1 MSSKNRVFK
10 KWTFWLI
17 MFDYTSNNLQYS
29 IEAIGTI
36 NNLVNLHQYYRTLPM
51 VHEIKRNVRQFAS
64 LAFFFYGIKPA
75 WEDPKNKDGASYK
88 FIVTE
93 AFVDDVWRDLLL
105 CASGELFDFK
115 DQNELCGII
124 VSPKK
129 ERTNYEF
136 DLWVKNYTPEKS
148 ESLIEIICNLES
160 LKNRIKPENIEY
172 AKHSPH

>member
-36 NNLVNLHQYYRTLPM
+36 NNLVNLHQYYRTFPM
-51 VHEIKRNVRQFAS
+51 VHEIKRNVRQF
-64 LAFFFYGIKPA
+64 AFFFYGIKPA

-129 ERTNYEF
+129 ERTNYEI